1 MHNNTPHNDAM
12 AGLPPL
18 TSAMPITPAPPAPYR
33 LSMVIPVYGSE
44 RVLPELVARLQEA
57 LDRIDGMRARY
68 EVIFICDCSPDHAW
82 HTIQALSVQYPW
94 VRGISLRMNAGQ
106 HNALM
111 AGFAE
116 ARGEIIMTMD
126 DDLQHSPSDIAS
138 LLDELARGR
147 DVVYARF
154 KKRKHATWKILGSR
168 LNDMV
173 AGYLMQKP
181 KGLYLSPFRA
191 MKAAICH
198 DILRY
203 RGPYVYVD
211 GLILSVTR
219 NIGTVDVDHHDRFAG
234 DSGYSFKK
242 SVSLWLKM
250 ATSFSI
256 VPLRLTSF
264 AGLFI
269 AGLGFFLAI
278 LLIIQKFTL
287 DRMPIGWSSLI
298 VTILMIGG
306 VQLVALGMLGE
317 YLGRVLL
324 TLNSRP
330 QYVIGETVGIEPDAT
345 PALTTPHQPSEPRQ

>member
-1 MHNNTPHNDAM
+1 MHEPVSVA
-12 AGLPPL
+12 
-18 TSAMPITPAPPAPYR
+18 
-33 LSMVIPVYGSE
+33 LSLVIPVYGSE
-44 RVLPELVARLQEA
+44 KVLPELVARLHATLNEIES
-57 LDRIDGMRARY
+57 LRDNY
-68 EVIFICDCSPDHAW
+68 EVIFVCDCSPDHSW
-82 HTIQALSVQYPW
+82 HAIEKLASDYPW

-111 AGFAE
+111 AGFAQT
-116 ARGEIIMTMD
+116 RGKIIVTMD
-126 DDLQHSPSDIAS
+126 DDLQHSPSDIPA
-138 LLDELARGR
+138 LLDELKKGR

-154 KKRKHATWKILGSR
+154 KKRQHASWKIIGSR
-168 LNDMV
+168 INDLV

-191 MKAAICH
+191 MKAAIRN

-203 RGPYVYVD
+203 QGPYVYVD

-219 NIGTVDVDHHDRFAG
+219 NIGTVDVNHHDRFAG
-234 DSGYSFKK
+234 DSGYSFRK
-242 SVSLWLKM
+242 SLSLWLKM

-256 VPLRLTSF
+256 VPLRITSL
-264 AGLFI
+264 AGICFS
-269 AGLGFFLAI
+269 GLGFLLAL

-298 VTILMIGG
+298 VTILIVGG
-306 VQLVALGMLGE
+306 VQLLALGMLGE

-330 QYVIGETVGIEPDAT
+330 QYVIGETVGIATSPDHDHTKSQVKA
-345 PALTTPHQPSEPRQ
+345 S